1 MILQRFCK
9 PICNIVALLLLSGAS
24 AVRGADGD
32 AAVLAAYDAFKDNKL
47 SRLEAQGEVIRGH
60 VLEPY
65 YEYWR
70 LLLRLSFVEAPEVHT
85 FLSRHAGSRIADDLR
100 AQWLELLGERRD
112 WPRFDVDLAPL
123 VLDKLE
129 LRCYA
134 WASRL
139 AQGDRSVLDAAI
151 KLWLEPIKLPAGCD
165 RLAQDMA
172 EIGALT
178 EDLAWRRARGQM
190 EERRRAEAGRALEF
204 VPQKNRPNAATLRL
218 VAHKP
223 DQVLGRLLQKNALER
238 RADRE
243 VAVLA
248 MIRLAGISTQ
258 RAAEVLEGR
267 LAKALNEADEH
278 YLWGRIAME
287 AARRHEKEALAWFER
302 AGRNT
307 LTHEQREWKARAA
320 LRAGHWVSLRDAID
334 EMSVEA
340 HRDPAWT
347 YWYGRALAAL
357 GQAAG
362 ARAHFLRIAGEP
374 DFYGLLAT
382 EELGD
387 YATLPAVKFE
397 ASREDLARAERNPG
411 LQRALALY
419 RLNLRGDANREWVFT
434 IRAMDDRELLAA
446 AELARRA
453 EVPDRVINTADRTQI
468 KHNFELR
475 YLAPYRDVFGTY
487 AKEQALDEYWVLGL
501 VRQESR
507 FIADAKS
514 WAGASGLMQLM
525 PRTARWTA
533 RKIGMT
539 KFNLRD
545 VTDVETNVALGTGYL
560 KMVLDSLGHPVLAS
574 AGYNAGPGRARRWRD
589 SKPLEGAA
597 YIETIPFDET
607 RDYVKKVMANAVFY
621 ALLDGKRPSLK
632 AMLGTMPAKAQ
643 DESENKDLP

>member
-1 MILQRFCK
+1 MILQRFCSV
-9 PICNIVALLLLSGAS
+9 CAVLLLVTAGA
-24 AVRGADGD
+24 AHGDDGD
-32 AAVLAAYDAFKDNKL
+32 EAVLAAYAAFTDRNTP
-47 SRLEAQGEVIRGH
+47 RLEAQANAIRGH

-70 LLLRLSFVEAPEVHT
+70 LTLRLAYVEAPEVHT
-85 FLSRHAGSRIADDLR
+85 FLSRHAGSRVADDLR
-100 AQWLELLGERRD
+100 AQWLEVLGERRE
-112 WPRFDVDLAPL
+112 WKRFDVDLAPL

-129 LRCYA
+129 VRCYA

-139 AQGDRSVLDAAI
+139 AQGDRSVLDAAV

-165 RLAQDMA
+165 RLAEDMA

-178 EDLAWRRARGQM
+178 EDLAWRRARVQM

-204 VPQKNRPNAATLRL
+204 VPRNERPDTATLRL
-218 VAHKP
+218 VARKP
-223 DQVLGRLLQKNALER
+223 DHVLGRLLKKKKLDR

-243 VAVLA
+243 LAVLA
-248 MIRLAGISTQ
+248 MIRLAGISSQ
-258 RAAEVLEGR
+258 RAADILQGR
-267 LAKALNEADEH
+267 LSQVLGEADQQ
-278 YLWGRIAME
+278 YLWGRIAIE
-287 AARRHEKEALAWFER
+287 AARRHEPEALAWFER
-302 AGRNT
+302 AGRGA
-307 LTHEQREWKARAA
+307 LSQEQREWKARAA

-334 EMSVEA
+334 EMSTEA
-340 HRDPAWT
+340 HRNPAWT
-347 YWYGRALAAL
+347 YWYGRALADL
-357 GQAAG
+357 GRSSG

-382 EELGD
+382 EALGD
-387 YATLPAVKFE
+387 YATLPEPKYE
-397 ASREDLARAERNPG
+397 ASSEDLARAERNAG

-419 RLNLRGDANREWVFT
+419 RLNLRTDANREWVFT

-453 EVPDRVINTADRTQI
+453 EIPDRVINTADRTQI
-468 KHNFELR
+468 RHNFELR
-475 YLAPYRDVFGTY
+475 YLAPYRDVFSAY
-487 AKEQALDEYWVLGL
+487 AKEQELDEYWVLGL

-514 WAGASGLMQLM
+514 WAGARGLMQLM
-525 PRTARWTA
+525 PGTARWTA
-533 RKIGMT
+533 RKIGMK
-539 KFNLRD
+539 KFRLRD
-545 VTDVETNVALGTGYL
+545 VTDVETNVTLGTSYL

-589 SKPLEGAA
+589 AGPLEGAI
-597 YIETIPFDET
+597 YVETIPFDET

-621 ALLDGKRPSLK
+621 ALLDGQRPSLK
-632 AMLGTMPAKAQ
+632 ARLGTMSPRVT

>member
-1 MILQRFCK
+1 MILQRFCNCL
-9 PICNIVALLLLSGAS
+9 CNILALLLLVGAS
-24 AVRGADGD
+24 AARSADGD
-32 AAVLAAYDAFKDNKL
+32 AAVLAAYDAYTDANL
-47 SRLEAQGEVIRGH
+47 TRLEAQGNAVRGH

-70 LLLRLSFVEAPEVHT
+70 LLLRLAYADAPEVHT

-100 AQWLELLGERRD
+100 AQWLEVLGERRD
-112 WPRFDVDLAPL
+112 WRRFDVDLAPL

-129 LRCYA
+129 VRCYA

-139 AQGDRSVLDAAI
+139 AQGDRSVLDAAVR
-151 KLWLEPIKLPAGCD
+151 LWLEPIKLPAGCD
-165 RLAQDMA
+165 RLAEDMA
-172 EIGALT
+172 EIGSLT
-178 EDLAWRRARGQM
+178 EDLAWRRARVQM

-204 VPQKNRPNAATLRL
+204 VSRKDRPSAATLRL
-218 VAHKP
+218 VARKP
-223 DQVLGRLLQKNALER
+223 ERVLGPLLKKKSMR
-238 RADRE
+238 KADRE
-243 VAVLA
+243 LAVLA
-248 MIRLAGISTQ
+248 MIRLAGISPQ
-258 RAAEVLEGR
+258 RAADVLEGR
-267 LAKALNEADEH
+267 LTKVLAGADER

-287 AARRHEKEALAWFER
+287 AARRHEPEALAWFER
-302 AGRNT
+302 ADRHA

-320 LRAGHWVSLRDAID
+320 LRAGHWVSLRDTID

-340 HRDPAWT
+340 HRDPAWA

-357 GQAAG
+357 GRASG

-387 YATLPAVKFE
+387 YAALPAEKFE

-419 RLNLRGDANREWVFT
+419 RINLRTDANREWVFT
-434 IRAMDDRELLAA
+434 IRTLNDGELLAA

-453 EVPDRVINTADRTQI
+453 DIPDRTINTADRTQI
-468 KHNFELR
+468 RHNFELR
-475 YLAPYRDVFGTY
+475 YLAPYRDVFSAY
-487 AKEQALDEYWVLGL
+487 AKEHELDEYWVLGL

-514 WAGASGLMQLM
+514 WAGARGLMQLM

-533 RKIGMT
+533 RKIGMK
-539 KFNLRD
+539 KFKLRD
-545 VTDVETNVALGTGYL
+545 VTDVETNVTLGTSYL

-589 SKPLEGAA
+589 NKPLEGAI
-597 YIETIPFDET
+597 YVETIPFDET

-621 ALLDGKRPSLK
+621 ALLDGQRPSLK
-632 AMLGTMPAKAQ
+632 AQLGTMEPKIT
-643 DESENKDLP
+643 DDVEKNDLP

>member
-1 MILQRFCK
+1 MILQRFCNR
-9 PICNIVALLLLSGAS
+9 ICNIVALLLLFGAS

-47 SRLEAQGEVIRGH
+47 SRLEAQRDAIRGH

-70 LLLRLSFVEAPEVHT
+70 LLLRLSFVEASEVHT
-85 FLSRHAGSRIADDLR
+85 FLSRHAGSRIADDVR

-112 WPRFDVDLAPL
+112 WRRFDVDLAPL

-129 LRCYA
+129 VRCYA

-139 AQGDRSVLDAAI
+139 AQGDRSVLDPAI

-165 RLAQDMA
+165 RLAEDMA

-178 EDLAWRRARGQM
+178 EDLAWRRARVQM

-223 DQVLGRLLQKNALER
+223 EQLLSRLLKRKSLPR
-238 RADRE
+238 GSDRE
-243 VAVLA
+243 LAVLA
-248 MIRLAGISTQ
+248 MIRLAGISPQ
-258 RAAEVLEGR
+258 GAAELLEGR

-278 YLWGRIAME
+278 YLWGRIATE
-287 AARRHEKEALAWFER
+287 AARRHEREALAWFER

-320 LRAGHWVSLRDAID
+320 LRAEHWVSLRDAID

-357 GQAAG
+357 GRASG

-387 YATLPAVKFE
+387 YAALPATKFE
-397 ASREDLARAERNPG
+397 ASREDLAWAERNPG

-419 RLNLRGDANREWVFT
+419 RLNLRNDANREWVFT
-434 IRAMDDRELLAA
+434 IRTMDDRELLAA

-453 EVPDRVINTADRTQI
+453 DVPDRVINTADRTQI

-475 YLAPYRDVFGTY
+475 YLAPYRDVFSAY
-487 AKEQALDEYWVLGL
+487 AEEQALDEYWVLGL

-514 WAGASGLMQLM
+514 WAGARGLMQLM

-545 VTDVETNVALGTGYL
+545 VTDVETNITLGTSYL

-607 RDYVKKVMANAVFY
+607 RD
-621 ALLDGKRPSLK
+621 
-632 AMLGTMPAKAQ
+632 
-643 DESENKDLP
+643 

>member
-1 MILQRFCK
+1 MILQRFCYL
-9 PICNIVALLLLSGAS
+9 CAVLSVVLSGLAQ
-24 AVRGADGD
+24 AANGD
-32 AAVLAAYDAFKDNKL
+32 DAVLAAYAAFKKGDFAT
-47 SRLEAQGEVIRGH
+47 LEQQQAAARGH
-60 VLEPY
+60 VLESY
-65 YEYWR
+65 VAYWQLMMR
-70 LLLRLSFVEAPEVHT
+70 IEVATAPEVHA
-85 FLSRHAGSRIADDLR
+85 FLSRNPDSRLADVVR
-100 AQWLELLGERRD
+100 AQWLQELGKRKD
-112 WPRFDVDLAPL
+112 WKRFDVELAPL
-123 VLDKLE
+123 VLDNLE
-129 LRCYA
+129 VRCYA

-151 KLWLEPIKLPAGCD
+151 QLWLEPAKLPNGCD
-165 RLAQDMA
+165 RLADDMA
-172 EIGALT
+172 EIGVLN
-178 EDLAWRRARGQM
+178 EDLAWRRARVQM
-190 EERRRAEAGRALEF
+190 ENRRRSEAGRALEF
-204 VPQKNRPNAATLRL
+204 VPEKDRPDQATLKL
-218 VAHKP
+218 VAKKP
-223 DQVLGRLLQKNALER
+223 DRVLAKLLKTKLDR

-243 VAVLA
+243 LAVLA
-248 MIRLAGISTQ
+248 MIRLAGISPR
-258 RAAEVLEGR
+258 RAADLLEGR
-267 LAKALNEADEH
+267 LAKALSEVDRH
-278 YLWGRIAME
+278 YLWGRVAME
-287 AARRHEKEALAWFER
+287 AARRHYPEAPAWYAR
-302 AGRNT
+302 VGINT
-307 LTHEQREWKARAA
+307 LTYEQREWKARAA
-320 LRAGHWVSLRDAID
+320 LRAKHWVALRDAID
-334 EMSVEA
+334 EMPVEA

-357 GQAAG
+357 GRASG
-362 ARAHFLRIAGEP
+362 ARAHFLRLAGEP

-387 YATLPAVKFE
+387 YATLPATKFE
-397 ASREDLARAERNPG
+397 ASREDLARAEHNAG

-419 RLNLRGDANREWVFT
+419 RLNLRSDANREWVFT

-453 EVPDRVINTADRTQI
+453 EVPDRAINTADRTQI

-475 YLAPYRDVFGTY
+475 YLAPYRDVFSAY
-487 AKEQALDEYWVLGL
+487 AEEQALDEYWVLGL

-514 WAGASGLMQLM
+514 WAGARGLMQLM

-545 VTDVETNVALGTGYL
+545 VTDVETNVTLGTSYL

-607 RDYVKKVMANAVFY
+607 RDYVKKVMTNAVFY

-632 AMLGTMPAKAQ
+632 AMLGTMPAKIQ

>member
-1 MILQRFCK
+1 MILQRFCNHL
-9 PICNIVALLLLSGAS
+9 CNILALLLLFGAS
-24 AVRGADGD
+24 AARGADGD
-32 AAVLAAYDAFKDNKL
+32 AAALAAYDAYSDGNL
-47 SRLEAQGEVIRGH
+47 TRLEAQGDALRGH

-70 LLLRLSFVEAPEVHT
+70 LMLRLAYADAPEVHS

-100 AQWLELLGERRD
+100 AQWLEVLGERRD
-112 WPRFDVDLAPL
+112 WQRFDVELAPL

-129 LRCYA
+129 VRCYA

-165 RLAQDMA
+165 RLAEDLA
-172 EIGALT
+172 EIGVLT
-178 EDLAWRRARGQM
+178 ADLAWRRARVQM
-190 EERRRAEAGRALEF
+190 EARRRAEAGRALEF
-204 VPQKNRPNAATLRL
+204 VSRKDRPSAATLRL
-218 VAHKP
+218 VARKP
-223 DQVLGRLLQKNALER
+223 ERVLGPLLKRKAMRN
-238 RADRE
+238 ADRE
-243 VAVLA
+243 LAVLA
-248 MIRLAGISTQ
+248 MIRLAGISPQ
-258 RAAEVLEGR
+258 RAADVLQGR
-267 LAKALNEADEH
+267 LAKVLDDADER
-278 YLWGRIAME
+278 YLWGRIATE
-287 AARRHEKEALAWFER
+287 SARRHEPEALAWFER
-302 AGRNT
+302 AGRRA

-347 YWYGRALAAL
+347 YWYGRALEAL
-357 GQAAG
+357 GRASG

-387 YATLPAVKFE
+387 YATLPAEKFE
-397 ASREDLARAERNPG
+397 ASSEDLARAERNAG

-419 RLNLRGDANREWVFT
+419 RLNLRTDANREWVFT
-434 IRAMDDRELLAA
+434 IRTMNDRELLAA

-453 EVPDRVINTADRTQI
+453 DIPDRTINTADRTQI
-468 KHNFELR
+468 RHNFELR
-475 YLAPYRDVFGTY
+475 YLAPYRDVFSAY
-487 AKEQALDEYWVLGL
+487 AKEHELDEYWVLGL

-514 WAGASGLMQLM
+514 WAGARGLMQLM

-533 RKIGMT
+533 RKIGMK

-545 VTDVETNVALGTGYL
+545 VTDVETNVTLGTSYL
-560 KMVLDSLGHPVLAS
+560 KMVLDSLGHPVMAS

-589 SKPLEGAA
+589 SKPLEGAI

-607 RDYVKKVMANAVFY
+607 RDYVKKVMTNAVFY
-621 ALLDGKRPSLK
+621 ALLDGRRASLK
-632 AMLGTMPAKAQ
+632 ALLGTMPAKSS
-643 DESENKDLP
+643 DELEKNDLP